1 MIIKWDLAFF
11 YLKAGQ
17 ILALFNEN
25 KKPLIKS
32 GLYDGCSKNW
42 KRGTN
47 QSGRGSPAVRNIG
60 ESSLI

>member
-25 KKPLIKS
+25 KKPLIK
-32 GLYDGCSKNW
+32 
-42 KRGTN
+42 
-47 QSGRGSPAVRNIG
+47 RGSTMAARKIGNVELINQAEAVRP
-60 ESSLI
+60 